1 MIEGVVVKLL
11 ESHTDLRGNLTELF
25 RRDWL
30 DDLALELK
38 QDLIPQMAYLSIT
51 KPGIARGPHEHRQ
64 QTDIFAFMALGTF
77 RICLWDAR
85 TASPTSGSQM
95 VFEAGIEAPTLV
107 IVPPGVV
114 HGYRNISETNGMVL
128 NFPNQMYAG
137 YGKKDPVD
145 EIRHEDTGRYVME

>member
-1 MIEGVVVKLL
+1 MIEGVVVRPLKSN
-11 ESHTDLRGNLTELF
+11 EDFRGYLTELF

-30 DDLALELK
+30 EGLG
-38 QDLIPQMAYLSIT
+38 QDLIPQMSYLSIT

-77 RICLWDAR
+77 RIWLWDAR
-85 TASPTSGSQM
+85 PASPTSGSQM
-95 VFEAGIEAPTLV
+95 VFQAGIEAPTLV
-107 IVPPGVV
+107 VVPPGVV
-114 HGYRNISETNGMVL
+114 HGYRCISETNGMVL
-128 NFPNQMYAG
+128 NFPNKLYAG